1 MKMKP
6 FFLASILL
14 SFWVNSSAQEYD
26 LSSTPESMLKARDT
40 FILKFGNESGTLTTT
55 AEYATLADEQF
66 IRTVGT
72 ISAGGET
79 ATFYN
84 WYKFSNGRLFYY
96 GTWDIGMW
104 FFSNTGYA
112 HLPNKVQLNKP
123 YSGTYKFFGDYDN
136 EILDFDRTSNV
147 STTFKGIETIT
158 VAAGTFKALKYTETE
173 TSVDVFRLDNS
184 RLIYQYSRTGWIAPG
199 IGRIKNLTTTT
210 RSSSPSIPEFNG
222 TSTSS
227 MELKNYSGSTYKPD
241 KWKEPVKQYSATGTS
256 NVEFNYKIP
265 EDENK
270 YVFVTEGLPD
280 GLNLNPHTGRITGKA
295 ESAGQYPVK
304 LKLFDDG
311 KMTETTLNIKINKN
325 IPYLKSRRIINAKN
339 GEYVSYEIVGTDN
352 PTTFNAVNLPPG
364 LSVNTASGSITGRP
378 TVAGQYE
385 VKVYLQNNIGV
396 NHQTVYVSVLDKDKA
411 KQINFE
417 LTSTSIVLLPANA
430 TDDQNNVYTYY
441 FTRFDGKNNIWPQV
455 AYIGDGNVYPSG
467 ELYALNANTPE
478 FVTDFEVYSHQD
490 LGYIIYGTGR
500 INIPSKDLNLNGLRD
515 FMEVENSVD
524 ININGTAILEYPQ
537 QETDPFSGTLT
548 RSKNQSIGQYTI
560 KSTNGININ
569 SEWMLL
575 TASGSSEYQRDGKE
589 GKIQIDLLYQN
600 NESINVIGQADF
612 KVINQDELELTQLRI
627 SSEADDVEDDEVE
640 EGPFTLKRR
649 GNRYIGEI
657 TYKDGAAFTPWP
669 DYLKDV
675 IEVTDVNDS
684 DGDGIP
690 DLTDLFDQ
698 PPAITSQP
706 KSKDAKIGES
716 VVFNVIAN
724 GAPPFS
730 YQWRKNGNAI
740 PGATQSSYSLSNLRE
755 SHFADYSVL
764 VSNSGGSTASDN
776 AVLTQIIDLIPIS
789 IVMKPDSV
797 EAAIGENVSFEVSAI
812 GSGTLRY
819 QWKINGQNIAGA
831 NSAKHSI
838 NNIKESHFGSYSVYV
853 YNDNS
858 SATSDTVTLTKKVV
872 SLPPKFLSQPKS
884 QELEKGVNVLLSAEV
899 EGSSPIFYQWVK
911 DEHDIQGAT
920 LNTYTINNFQTRHV
934 GSYYLIARNA
944 AGESI
949 SATAEITLLA
959 DAIVEL
965 NGIELIGGKTIRINY
980 QISPEADYAIEASAD
995 LIAWEPVFESTSSGL
1010 AEFYIDNIRGDLGK
1024 RFYRL
1029 DVKGEPATP
1038 PIIVEQPS
1046 GKIVVVG
1053 ETAIFRVKV
1062 QSETIEKYQWYKD
1075 NIKIENA
1082 TARELVIDNAK
1093 LSDAASY
1100 NLVVS
1105 NEGGLVVSDTAKLTV
1120 EEEGKPPIITEQP
1133 IPLMLS
1139 RGQSAPLSVGVT
1151 GTKPF
1156 EYQWYRNGNEIKGA
1170 TQSIYQIL
1178 NASPAKHGGLYKVK
1192 VTNKYGSVFSE
1203 DILVTVSR

>member
-1 MKMKP
+1 M
-6 FFLASILL
+6 
-14 SFWVNSSAQEYD
+14 
-26 LSSTPESMLKARDT
+26 
-40 FILKFGNESGTLTTT
+40 
-55 AEYATLADEQF
+55 
-66 IRTVGT
+66 
-72 ISAGGET
+72 
-79 ATFYN
+79 
-84 WYKFSNGRLFYY
+84 
-96 GTWDIGMW
+96 
-104 FFSNTGYA
+104 
-112 HLPNKVQLNKP
+112 
-123 YSGTYKFFGDYDN
+123 
-136 EILDFDRTSNV
+136 
-147 STTFKGIETIT
+147 
-158 VAAGTFKALKYTETE
+158 
-173 TSVDVFRLDNS
+173 
-184 RLIYQYSRTGWIAPG
+184 APG
-199 IGRIKNLTTTT
+199 IGTIKLKATTVTAD
-210 RSSSPSIPEFNG
+210 G
-222 TSTSS
+222 TSNFSQELTS
-227 MELKNYSGSTYKPD
+227 YSGLTYSPD
-241 KWKEPVKQYSATGTS
+241 KWKQTVKKYSATGTS
-256 NVEFNYKIP
+256 NVEFNYRIP

-280 GLNLNPHTGRITGKA
+280 GLNLNPHTGKITGKA

-325 IPYLKSRRIINAKN
+325 IPYLKSRRILNAKN

-352 PTTFNAVNLPPG
+352 PTAFNAVNLPPG

-385 VKVYLQNNIGV
+385 VKVYLQNKIGV
-396 NHQTVYVSVLDKDKA
+396 NDETVYVSVFDGGKIKEV
-411 KQINFE
+411 IFE
-417 LTSTSIVLLPANA
+417 TTNTSILLLPANA
-430 TDDQNNVYTYY
+430 TDEQNNVYTYY
-441 FTRFDGKNNIWPQV
+441 FTRFDGKNNTWPQV

-467 ELYALNANTPE
+467 ELYALNSKTPE
-478 FVTDFEVYSHQD
+478 FVTDFEIYSHQD
-490 LGYIIYGTGR
+490 LEYIIYGTGT
-500 INIPSKDLNLNGLRD
+500 INIPSSDFNQNGLRD
-515 FMEVENSVD
+515 FMEIENAVD
-524 ININGTAILEYPQ
+524 INITGNALLEYPQ
-537 QETDPFSGTLT
+537 QENDPFSGTLT
-548 RSKNQSIGQYTI
+548 RSKNQPTGQYTI
-560 KSTNGININ
+560 KSKNGININ
-569 SEWMLL
+569 SKWMLL
-575 TASGSSEYQRDGKE
+575 SASGTSEYQRNGKE
-589 GKIQIDLLYQN
+589 GKIQISVTYPLLEN
-600 NESINVIGQADF
+600 GNLIGQANL
-612 KVINQDELELTQLRI
+612 KVINQDELQLSQLRF
-627 SSEADDVEDDEVE
+627 SSEANDNLGEDEVE
-640 EGPFTLKRR
+640 EGPFTLKRK
-649 GNRYIGEI
+649 GNRYAGKI
-657 TYKDGAAFTPWP
+657 TYKDGTKFTPWP
-669 DYLKDV
+669 DYLTDIV
-675 IEVTDVNDS
+675 EVTDLNDS

-690 DLTDLFDQ
+690 DLTDSLDQ

-706 KSKDAKIGES
+706 KSQDAKIGES

-724 GAPPFS
+724 GTPPFS
-730 YQWRKNGNAI
+730 YQWHKNGNAI
-740 PGATQSSYSLSNLRE
+740 PGATQSSYSLSNLRK
-755 SHFADYSVL
+755 SHFADYSVV

-776 AVLTQIIDLIPIS
+776 AVLTQIIELIPTS
-789 IVMKPDSV
+789 IVMQPDSAV
-797 EAAIGENVSFEVSAI
+797 AAIGENVSFEVSAI

-819 QWKINGQNIAGA
+819 QWKLNGQNIAGA
-831 NSAKHSI
+831 TLGKYSI

-853 YNDNS
+853 YNGNS
-858 SATSDTVTLTKKVV
+858 SATSDAVALTKKVV

-884 QELEKGVNVLLSAEV
+884 QELEKGVKVLLSAEV

-911 DEHDIQGAT
+911 GEQDIQGAT

-934 GSYYLIARNA
+934 GTYYLIARNA

-959 DAIVEL
+959 DAIIEL
-965 NGIELIGGKTIRINY
+965 TGIELIGEKTIRINY
-980 QISPEADYAIEASAD
+980 QISPEADYAIEASTD
-995 LIAWEPVFESTSSGL
+995 LIAWEPIFESTSSGL
-1010 AEFYIDNIRGDLGK
+1010 AEFFVTSVRGDSGK

-1029 DVKGEPATP
+1029 DVKGEPAAP

-1139 RGQSAPLSVGVT
+1139 RGQSAPLSVEVT

-1156 EYQWYRNGNEIKGA
+1156 EYQWYRNGNIIKGA

-1203 DILVTVSR
+1203 DVLVTVSR